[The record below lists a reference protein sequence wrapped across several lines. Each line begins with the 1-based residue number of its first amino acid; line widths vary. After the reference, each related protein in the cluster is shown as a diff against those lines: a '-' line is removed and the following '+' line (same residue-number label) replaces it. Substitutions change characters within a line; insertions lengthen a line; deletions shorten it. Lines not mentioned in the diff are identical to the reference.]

1 AARERHRHQRGPQ
14 LLHDAHG
21 GALPPLRRT
30 PRPCFQRW
38 PAADRPALL
47 YERRG
52 VDIRAPGEDI
62 ELSASPERK
71 ERPLLRLIASTVAA
85 VVLLVGHAAAQTAA
99 PQATEPPM
107 LEVATF
113 AAGCFWCTEAD
124 FDKVKGVVETTSGYM
139 GGTTP
144 NPTYEQVSSGSTGHA
159 EVMQLKYDPS
169 EVTYEELLDVYWRNV
184 DPLDGG
190 GQFCDRGSQYR
201 PAIFY
206 HTEEQKRLAEA
217 SKTALEESGRF
228 DQP

>member
-1 AARERHRHQRGPQ
+1 M
-14 LLHDAHG
+14 
-21 GALPPLRRT
+21 
-30 PRPCFQRW
+30 
-38 PAADRPALL
+38 
-47 YERRG
+47 
-52 VDIRAPGEDI
+52 
-62 ELSASPERK
+62 
-71 ERPLLRLIASTVAA
+71 LRLLAMALGAIVVAA
-85 VVLLVGHAAAQTAA
+85 TAVAQTEA
-99 PQATEPPM
+99 PQAEPDRK

-113 AAGCFWCTEAD
+113 ASGCFWCTESD

-144 NPTYEQVSSGSTGHA
+144 NPTYEQVSSGRTGHA
-159 EVMQLKYDPS
+159 EVLQLKYDPS

-228 DQP
+228 DQPIAVEITAASTFTPAEDYHQDFYLRNSVRYTFYRIGCGRDARLEALWGKSKSH